1 MSKFSVMTKPVE
13 ISGEITLG
21 LTLKKSTSQISRY

>member
-1 MSKFSVMTKPVE
+1 MTKPVE